1 MKHLLNNLSSE
12 EKNNIREQ
20 YEGGMS
26 VDTSKFKKLIET
38 KLGDAKPL
46 INEQEDVTDVERKQ
60 FTDMMQQEYLDKK
73 WKEEMDSCLT
83 GAHGKAKG
91 KDWCLNQVYH
101 ENMESIDNELTK
113 MGFPNGFNVPENI
126 SRQDFNELKIKFS
139 QSMI

>member
-1 MKHLLNNLSSE
+1 MKHLLNNLSSD
-12 EKNNIREQ
+12 EKNSIREQ

-26 VDTSKFKKLIET
+26 IDTSKFKKLLET

-46 INEQEDVTDVERKQ
+46 INEQETVGDLERKQ

-73 WKEEMDSCLT
+73 WKEEMESCLN
-83 GAHGKAKG
+83 GAHGKSKG

-101 ENMESIDNELTK
+101 ENMESIDNELSK
-113 MGFPNGFNVPENI
+113 LGFPNGFNVPENI
-126 SRQDFNELKIKFS
+126 SIQDFNELKIKWS